1 MRNQIRKQ
9 LAVECDDLEWLYVP
23 DVVYADYGN
32 CERHLQLIV
41 PYRKNWDTEECFPL
55 ILWIPGAAWYRQEMY
70 NSLPAYAELAKRG
83 YVVAAL
89 EIRESTIA
97 QFPAQLW
104 DVRRALEFLAKKAEV
119 FHVDKSRVYLGG
131 NSSGGHIALLTGLKA
146 AEDRAI
152 IDSQDVCHI
161 RGLFAESAPTDMFI
175 CAKTAIPDFMPKDF
189 RPVKDLLGVDNVEAH
204 PDKARA
210 ASCEH
215 YIRKEIE
222 IPPILLFHGLQDN
235 TVSVEHSRRLFRL
248 LKEAGKEV
256 VYYELVNGGHGG
268 ALYWS
273 KEILDM
279 IDDFIQKQE
288 EVLP

>member
-1 MRNQIRKQ
+1 M
-9 LAVECDDLEWLYVP
+9 
-23 DVVYADYGN
+23 
-32 CERHLQLIV
+32 
-41 PYRKNWDTEECFPL
+41 
-55 ILWIPGAAWYRQEMY
+55 LWIPGAAWYRQEMH

-97 QFPAQLW
+97 QFPAQLL
-104 DVRRALEFLAKKAEV
+104 DVRKALEFFVNKAEE
-119 FHVDKSRVYLGG
+119 FHVDKNRVYLGG
-131 NSSGGHIALLTGLKA
+131 NSSGGHIALLTGLKVA
-146 AEDRAI
+146 ADRAA

-161 RGLFAESAPTDMFI
+161 RGLFAESAPTDMLI

-215 YIRKEIE
+215 YIHKEIE

-235 TVSVEHSRRLFRL
+235 TVSVEHSRRLFHL
-248 LKEAGKEV
+248 LKEADKEV
-256 VYYELVNGGHGG
+256 VYYELVNGEHGG

-273 KEILDM
+273 KEILDI

-288 EVLP
+288 EVLS